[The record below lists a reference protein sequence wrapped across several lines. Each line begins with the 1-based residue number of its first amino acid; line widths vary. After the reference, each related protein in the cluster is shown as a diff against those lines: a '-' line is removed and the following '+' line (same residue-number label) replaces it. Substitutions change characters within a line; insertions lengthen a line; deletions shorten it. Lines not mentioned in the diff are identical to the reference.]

1 MEHSKQRLS
10 AITLAALGVVYGDI
24 GTSPLYAMKEVF
36 SPQHGIALN
45 EANVL
50 GAVSLIIWSLII
62 VVSLKY
68 VALIL
73 RADNRGEGGIMA
85 LMALALASVGKQSR
99 WYFPLMVVGLA
110 GTSLFFGDG
119 VITPA
124 VTILSAIEGLEVA
137 TPALVPY
144 VVPIACA
151 VVIGLYAVQ
160 RRGTAGLGR
169 WFGGFMLVWFGAL
182 AAMGAVN
189 IVQHPGVLAAF
200 DPRYGLAFFI
210 QNQWLGFVALGAIF
224 LALTGAEALYADLGH
239 FGTKPVRLAWFG
251 AVFPALVVNYLGQA
265 AVLLNNP
272 AAVGNPFYYQLGA
285 WSILPL
291 VALATIAAVIAAQAT
306 ISATFSVVQSAISL
320 GFLPRMK
327 VLYTSEQQIGQV
339 YIPLANWLQLLI
351 VLLAMTGF
359 GSSSNLAA
367 AYGIAVTITML
378 TTTIL
383 TFFVIRYQWKYNL
396 LLCCAATGFFL
407 AIDLAFFIAN
417 SLKIAHG
424 GWFPLVMGAVMM
436 TVMLVWRT
444 GRKAVFDNLQQHAIP
459 LGAFLESLFV
469 SPPLRV
475 PGTAVYF
482 RAEGDGVPHALL
494 HNLLH
499 NKVLHERTIFLTVVN
514 RDIPY
519 VPQAERIEHTDLGH
533 QCHQLNIHYGFKDER
548 DIIGALELAA
558 GQGGGLEWQLMETSF
573 FIARQTVIPVAGGRM
588 PLAADVLFAAMSRN
602 ARDAAEYFKVPANR
616 VIELGTQVEI

>member
-1 MEHSKQRLS
+1 
-10 AITLAALGVVYGDI
+10 
-24 GTSPLYAMKEVF
+24 
-36 SPQHGIALN
+36 
-45 EANVL
+45 
-50 GAVSLIIWSLII
+50 
-62 VVSLKY
+62 
-68 VALIL
+68 
-73 RADNRGEGGIMA
+73 
-85 LMALALASVGKQSR
+85 
-99 WYFPLMVVGLA
+99 
-110 GTSLFFGDG
+110 

-124 VTILSAIEGLEVA
+124 ITILSAIEGLEVA

-144 VVPIACA
+144 VVPAACA

-169 WFGGFMLVWFGAL
+169 WFGVFMLLWFGAL
-182 AAMGAVN
+182 AAMGVVN
-189 IVQHPGVLAAF
+189 IAARPGVLAAF

-210 QNQWLGFVALGAIF
+210 DNQWLGFVALGAIF
-224 LALTGAEALYADLGH
+224 LAVTGAEALYADLGH
-239 FGTKPVRLAWFG
+239 FGKRPVRLAWFG
-251 AVFPALVVNYLGQA
+251 AVFPALVLNYLGQA
-265 AVLLNNP
+265 AVLLRNP
-272 AAVGNPFYYQLGA
+272 AAADNPFYYQLGA
-285 WSILPL
+285 WSIVPL
-291 VALATIAAVIAAQAT
+291 VALSTIAAVIAAQAT

-327 VLYTSEQQIGQV
+327 VVHTSDKEMGQV
-339 YIPLANWLQLLI
+339 YIPLANWLQLLV
-351 VLLAMTGF
+351 VLLAVAGF
-359 GSSSNLAA
+359 GSSNNLAA

-378 TTTIL
+378 TTTVL
-383 TFFVIRYQWKYNL
+383 TFFVVRYQWRYNL
-396 LLCCAATGFFL
+396 PLCCAATGFFL
-407 AIDLAFFIAN
+407 AIDLAFFAAN
-417 SLKIAHG
+417 SLKIARG

-499 NKVLHERTIFLTVVN
+499 NKVLHEQTVFLTVIN
-514 RDIPY
+514 RDIPS
-519 VPQAERIEHTDLGH
+519 VAPDARIELSDLGH
-533 QCHQLNIHYGFKDER
+533 QCLQLNIHYGFKDER
-548 DIIGALELAA
+548 DIIGALELA
-558 GQGGGLEWQLMETSF
+558 GQRGLRWELMETSF

-588 PLAADVLFAAMSRN
+588 PMFGDVLFAAMSRN
-602 ARDAAEYFKVPANR
+602 ARDAAEYYKVPANR